1 MSETNE
7 NAVQSP
13 DFKSVADF
21 ASAANLAYLGDCV
34 YELYVREYLVK
45 TACQRPSVESL
56 KYVTAHVQSGVV
68 EKIMPILT
76 EEEEAEAPA
85 EDEAAAEP
93 EEQGEPADTEEP
105 EYTPEN
111 TEETPDEAAVEDTG
125 GEEAPAETEGET
137 EYEEE
142 YEE

>member
-13 DFKSVADF
+13 DFASDADF
-21 ASAANLAYLGDCV
+21 VSAANLAYLGDCV

-76 EEEEAEAPA
+76 EEEEAEFKRGRNIGHSNVPKSST
-85 EDEAAAEP
+85 AAEYRRAT
-93 EEQGEPADTEEP
+93 GL
-105 EYTPEN
+105 
-111 TEETPDEAAVEDTG
+111 ETLFGWLYLKGRHERLRELFDAAF
-125 GEEAPAETEGET
+125 GET
-137 EYEEE
+137 GKDTNE
-142 YEE
+142 